1 MTRSRLVAF
10 AVFVIFCSDVAWG
23 AKPRVEIEVF
33 AEPSLSSS
41 SAAQRWTKTLGD
53 AGFDAVRFR
62 PLRNGDRPDVQT
74 QTVGGSTVVSV
85 TAQLTGRGTLITSA
99 GQITTSE
106 STKLKKWLGDLQSG
120 GGVPAERK
128 TVFGLTGQQFADLK
142 TALGRPIA
150 YATKGQRPEKIWE
163 QIKSTLP
170 VPLTVDPIIEKEMLA
185 DEPVRDELQ
194 GLATGTV
201 LAALVRPAGGVLVPR
216 PAGKQIELFATQ
228 PQRNVDAWPIGWPPE
243 EKDDQKVV
251 PALFEFINV
260 DFPGNPAEDAI
271 AAIQP
276 RLQVPFIFD
285 YNNMARQRVDL
296 KKTVK
301 IPAGKTYYRR
311 ILERVLYQ
319 AGLKF
324 EVRVDDAGKPL
335 VWITTL

>member
-1 MTRSRLVAF
+1 MIRSPLAAF
-10 AVFVIFCSDVAWG
+10 AICVIFCGDIAWG

-33 AEPSLSSS
+33 SEPGLSSNT
-41 SAAQRWTKTLGD
+41 AAQRWTSVLGD

-74 QTVGGSTVVSV
+74 QTVGASTVVNV
-85 TAQLTGRGTLITSA
+85 TAQLTGRGSLMTSS
-99 GQITTSE
+99 GQFTYSE
-106 STKLKKWLGDLQSG
+106 NTKLKKWFGDLQSG
-120 GGVPAERK
+120 NAMPGERK
-128 TVFGLTGQQFADLK
+128 TVFGLTGQQFGDLK
-142 TALGRPIA
+142 AALSKPIGF
-150 YATKGQRPEKIWE
+150 ATKGQRPETIWE

-170 VPLTVDPIIEKEMLA
+170 VPLTVDPIIAKEMLA

-201 LAALVRPAGGVLVPR
+201 LAAIARPAGGVLVPR
-216 PAGKQIELFATQ
+216 PAGKQIELVATQ
-228 PQRNVDAWPIGWPPE
+228 PQRNVDTWPIGWPPQ
-243 EKDDQKVV
+243 EKDDQKII

-276 RLQVPFIFD
+276 RLKVPFVFD

-301 IPAGKTYYRR
+301 VPAGKSYYHR